1 MSNNTLRV
9 YKNLLL
15 LAKRLPDRSKRFTV
29 RQQIRDAFR
38 AHREAGTSEADEL
51 IREAEAKI
59 SYLRIVTPKSNL
71 SGGVRSREQD
81 AASEKH
87 YIYTGKDGGSRVEG
101 PGVGGSK
108 TPISQRD
115 YSDARAQATRS
126 IRRQHFMDRGINPF
140 GGS

>member
-1 MSNNTLRV
+1 MSGNNTLRV

-15 LAKRLPDRSKRFTV
+15 LARRLPDPSKRSLV

-38 AHREAGTSEADEL
+38 EHREAGTSEADDL

-59 SYLRIVTPKSNL
+59 SYLRIVTPKSN
-71 SGGVRSREQD
+71 GSRITRPGDD
-81 AASEKH
+81 AAGVKH
-87 YIYTGKDGGSRVEG
+87 FVYTGKDGSSRVDG
-101 PGVGGSK
+101 PGVGGSN

-115 YSDARAQATRS
+115 YSDAQAQATRS

-140 GGS
+140 GG

>member
-15 LAKRLPDRSKRFTV
+15 LAKRLPDPLKRLTV

-71 SGGVRSREQD
+71 RGGVRS
-81 AASEKH
+81 
-87 YIYTGKDGGSRVEG
+87 SR
-101 PGVGGSK
+101 
-108 TPISQRD
+108 
-115 YSDARAQATRS
+115 
-126 IRRQHFMDRGINPF
+126 
-140 GGS
+140 